1 MGLLDP
7 AVRPL
12 RALLGGAEREVE
24 RTLPV
29 LEIEDIQKQIL
40 DGVGAMRRATESI
53 DSHVQA
59 VDTLASA
66 VPTLTAAV
74 QALTAQLAALS
85 EALAPMIAAEH
96 EVAKV
101 ERRAARLGDLL
112 GHHPR
117 DPGSELPRD

>member
-12 RALLGGAEREVE
+12 QALLGGAEREVE
-24 RTLPV
+24 STLPV
-29 LEIEDIQKQIL
+29 REIEDIQKQIL

-66 VPTLTAAV
+66 LPTLTAAV

-96 EVAKV
+96 EVEKV
-101 ERRAARLGDLL
+101 ERSAARLGDLL
-112 GHHPR
+112 GHHSR
-117 DPGSELPRD
+117 DRGSESPQD

>member
-1 MGLLDP
+1 MGLLDT
-7 AVRPL
+7 ALRPL
-12 RALLGGAEREVE
+12 QALLGGAEREVE

-29 LEIEDIQKQIL
+29 LDIEDIQKQIL

-59 VDTLASA
+59 IDTLASA
-66 VPTLTAAV
+66 LPTLTAAV
-74 QALTAQLAALS
+74 QALTAQLATLS

-96 EVAKV
+96 EVARV
-101 ERRAARLGDLL
+101 ERRAARIGDLL

-117 DPGSELPRD
+117 DPGSEAPQD